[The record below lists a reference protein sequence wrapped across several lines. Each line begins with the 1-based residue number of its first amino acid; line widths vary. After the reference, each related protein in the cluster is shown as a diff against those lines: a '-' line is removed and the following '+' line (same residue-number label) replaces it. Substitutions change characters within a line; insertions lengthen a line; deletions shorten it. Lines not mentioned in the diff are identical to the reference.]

1 METIK
6 ISVTQPRVANPLEA
20 TTSRYGIIVIADNKE
35 ILIVREGKI
44 SEYMDFAAPGYYRLA
59 AMVNVTRPA
68 IMLGMKTRWNRT
80 SSALSEKASSE
91 QASAPRTSVEYYSRI
106 KH

>member
-1 METIK
+1 MMETIK

-35 ILIVREGKI
+35 VLIVREGKI
-44 SEYMDFAAPGYYRLA
+44 SEYMDFAALGYYRLA

-68 IMLGMKTRWNRT
+68 IMAGDEDEVESDIIGIIRKSLVRT
-80 SSALSEKASSE
+80 GVCSENECGVLFAN
-91 QASAPRTSVEYYSRI
+91 
-106 KH
+106 